1 MTRQTWS
8 MSLPGIP
15 RSMVIPVRLP
25 LILALCSALEIPGA
39 RVVAEVPPK
48 HEFRGAWIATVYNL
62 DWPVRGAP
70 PAEQQAELRLMLD
83 RLREAGINA
92 VFLQVRSEC
101 DALYDSPLEPWSYW
115 LTGQQGAAPD
125 PWYDPL
131 AFAVREA
138 HRRGLE
144 LHAWFN
150 PYRAWEGAAYTPSAD
165 HVTQTHPEWVLHF
178 GDLRILD
185 PGRAAVRDYSA
196 RVIVDV
202 ARRYDI
208 DGIHFDDYFY
218 PYPPNHISNED
229 EATFAEESRGFTSI
243 SDWRRDNV
251 NLFIA
256 QVADSLGALKPDLK
270 FGVSPIGIW
279 KNGVPEGIQGLDTY
293 NVIFADPTAWLAAGT
308 VDYLVPQLYWAF
320 GGPQDYASLASWWVE
335 QGRGRHLYPG
345 HALFRADSQ
354 TNPGTLFSP
363 EEVPRQ
369 VRFNRD
375 SPGLQ
380 GSVFF
385 RARNITHLY
394 SQGFAE
400 VLRTDLYRHPALA
413 PPMAWKVS
421 EPPDAPRGL
430 ELALTGDEAAE
441 LSWEPVEGARRYAVY
456 RVRSWTLPDPGEAAL
471 DARNLL
477 TVTGETKLADALEG
491 SEPHHYFVQ
500 AVGGNSSESGPS
512 ALVSSS
518 GPATAVA
525 MDAGAAPRGLA
536 VYPNPFNAATRIA
549 FAVEGTAPA
558 ALRVYNY
565 LGQRVRTLIDGEWL
579 RPGEYVFEW
588 DAADD
593 AGRRVASGVYY
604 LVFELGNR
612 RLARPLA
619 LVR

>member
-1 MTRQTWS
+1 
-8 MSLPGIP
+8 MSPQVVCPSVLPAP
-15 RSMVIPVRLP
+15 ARPARLP
-25 LILALCSALEIPGA
+25 LVLALCSALAVPGA
-39 RVVAEVPPK
+39 GVLAEQPPK

-62 DWPVRGAP
+62 DWPARGAP
-70 PAEQQAELRLMLD
+70 PAEQQAELVLLLD
-83 RLREAGINA
+83 RLRDAGINA

-101 DALYDSPLEPWSYW
+101 DAMYDSPLEPWSFW

-138 HRRGLE
+138 HRRGME

-150 PYRAWEGAAYTPSAD
+150 PYRAQESSLYTPSAD
-165 HVTQTHPEWVLHF
+165 HVTQTHPEWILHF
-178 GDLRILD
+178 GNLRILD
-185 PGRAAVRDYSA
+185 PGRAAARDYAA
-196 RVIVDV
+196 RVITDV
-202 ARRYDI
+202 ARRYDV

-218 PYPPNHISNED
+218 PYPPNHISDED
-229 EATFAEESRGFTSI
+229 EATFAEESRGFASI
-243 SDWRRDNV
+243 SEWRRDNV
-251 NLFIA
+251 NLLIA
-256 QVADSLGALKPDLK
+256 QVADSLRAIKPALK

-279 KNGVPEGIQGLDTY
+279 KNGVPEGIVGLDTY

-308 VDYLVPQLYWAF
+308 VDYLVPQLYWPF
-320 GGPQDYASLASWWVE
+320 GGPQDYASLASWWVD

-345 HALFRADSQ
+345 HALFKADSQ
-354 TNPGTLFSP
+354 TNPGELFTP
-363 EEVPRQ
+363 EEVPGQ

-375 SPGLQ
+375 APGLQ

-385 RARNITHLY
+385 RARNITHLH

-413 PPMAWKVS
+413 PPMDWKAS
-421 EPPDAPRGL
+421 EPPAAPRGL
-430 ELALTGDEAAE
+430 ELALTDEGEAD

-456 RVRSWTLPDPGEAAL
+456 RVRSPGMPDPGEAAI

-477 TVTGETKLADALEG
+477 AVTGETALVDALEG

-500 AVGGNSSESGPS
+500 AVGDNSSESGPS
-512 ALVSSS
+512 ALVSST
-518 GPATAVA
+518 GPATDIA
-525 MDAGAAPRGLA
+525 MDAGTTPRRLA
-536 VYPNPFNAATRIA
+536 VYPNPFNASTRIA
-549 FAVEGTAPA
+549 FSVTGTAPA

-579 RPGEYVFEW
+579 SPGEYVFEW

-612 RLARPLA
+612 RLTRPLA

>member
-1 MTRQTWS
+1 
-8 MSLPGIP
+8 
-15 RSMVIPVRLP
+15 MVL
-25 LILALCSALEIPGA
+25 
-39 RVVAEVPPK
+39 
-48 HEFRGAWIATVYNL
+48 L
-62 DWPVRGAP
+62 DG
-70 PAEQQAELRLMLD
+70 LRD
-83 RLREAGINA
+83 AGINA

-101 DALYDSPLEPWSYW
+101 DAMYDSPLEPWSFW

-138 HRRGLE
+138 HRRGME

-150 PYRAWEGAAYTPSAD
+150 PYRAQESSLYTPSAD
-165 HVTQTHPEWVLHF
+165 HVTRTHPEWILHF

-185 PGRAAVRDYSA
+185 PGRAAARDYAA
-196 RVIVDV
+196 RVITDV
-202 ARRYDI
+202 ARRYDV

-218 PYPPNHISNED
+218 PYPPNHISDED
-229 EATFAEESRGFTSI
+229 EATFAEESRGFASI
-243 SDWRRDNV
+243 SEWRRDNV
-251 NLFIA
+251 NLLIA
-256 QVADSLGALKPDLK
+256 QVADSLRAIKPALK

-279 KNGVPEGIQGLDTY
+279 KNGVPAGIVGLDTY

-345 HALFRADSQ
+345 HALFKADSQ
-354 TNPGTLFSP
+354 TNPGELFSP
-363 EEVPRQ
+363 EEVPGQ

-385 RARNITHLY
+385 RARNITHLH

-413 PPMAWKVS
+413 PPMDWKAT
-421 EPPDAPRGL
+421 EPPAAPRGL
-430 ELALTGDEAAE
+430 ELALTDEGEAE

-456 RVRSWTLPDPGEAAL
+456 RVRSPGMPDPGEAAL

-477 TVTGETKLADALEG
+477 AVTGETALMDALEG

-500 AVGGNSSESGPS
+500 AVGDNSSESRPS
-512 ALVSSS
+512 ALVSST
-518 GPATAVA
+518 GPATDIA
-525 MDAGAAPRGLA
+525 MDAGAATRRLA
-536 VYPNPFNAATRIA
+536 VYPNPFQRLHADRIFRDGDGSRGAAGLQLSRP
-549 FAVEGTAPA
+549 EGADPDRRRMA
-558 ALRVYNY
+558 QPGRVRLRVGRRGRRRPEG
-565 LGQRVRTLIDGEWL
+565 GQRRLLPRVRTRKPPPHEA
-579 RPGEYVFEW
+579 PGPGAV
-588 DAADD
+588 
-593 AGRRVASGVYY
+593 GASGHPAPSRPSILKALPPLPFATVRAP
-604 LVFELGNR
+604 GWPR
-612 RLARPLA
+612 RCRGSGAGPPRKRLPHPPGGPT
-619 LVR
+619 